1 MSNYCVQGEAIPE
14 NLKNMLLVM
23 SNAAV
28 FEVDNNYMMERNRL
42 NNEQNISQAQGTIH
56 TLECVFRHSS
66 HSSMRGLNFDIS
78 CQIRRRRVL

>member
-56 TLECVFRHSS
+56 TLECVFRHSP
-66 HSSMRGLNFDIS
+66 MGGLNFDIS